1 MIIKFYKEEEFDKWD
16 KFVDESLNGTFLHK
30 RKFISYHKNRF
41 IDKSIMIFNDS
52 EKIIAIFPAAVDP
65 SNSTIIISHP
75 GITYGGIIT
84 NKIYGEEVVDLMKGI
99 CKFYKKQGF
108 EEIIYKAVPYIY
120 HKKYSQDD
128 LYALFRLN
136 SERVR
141 VDLSATVKIKD
152 KIKLRKATK
161 WMLNKGKKSNLT
173 VLEGKEYVDEFW
185 NILTQNLL
193 EKYEQKP
200 VHSIEEI
207 KLLIDKFNEEINC
220 FVCKKDNE
228 VLAGMILFNMEN
240 LYHAQYISNS
250 DTAKE
255 CGALEYLINFVM
267 EKGIS
272 EGKEYFD
279 FGTNNEQQGR
289 YLNQSLYQFKKGF
302 DSGGVVYETYK
313 LNL

>member
-30 RKFISYHKNRF
+30 RKFISYHHNRF

-84 NKIYGEEVVDLMKGI
+84 NKIYGEEVVDVMNGI

-108 EEIIYKAVPYIY
+108 KEIIYKAVPYIY

>member
-136 SERVR
+136 SERIR